1 MDILK
6 FWFFCLFVLILN
18 EKIEDN
24 VQEYKVNIYY
34 IYSDLTLI
42 LDFVGERVLYLNLNR
57 NSQVTIFLQ
66 GS

>member
-1 MDILK
+1 MK
-6 FWFFCLFVLILN
+6 
-18 EKIEDN
+18 KIEDN